1 MIEIEHDGA
10 IAVLSFAR
18 PEKLNAFN
26 AEMRRAVI
34 DAVDDLGRDEAV
46 EGLVLTGQG
55 RAFSAG
61 QDLSE
66 SVNFTAADAP
76 RQNELAL
83 RFFRALRGF
92 EKPLVAALNGIAV
105 GLGFQVALVS
115 DFRIAHA
122 GVLMGQPE
130 VRAGL
135 PSVIGSCIMSWYLG
149 QAANA
154 DLSLS
159 GRMIAAEEA
168 ERLGLVTRLVAEDQ
182 VRPAAVALARELA
195 SRPRLAYRLT
205 KRNFAEKTDAELA
218 AALAQA
224 AQYQAQAYASG
235 EAGRV
240 MRAFLD
246 KGGRDRGGG

>member
-1 MIEIEHDGA
+1 MHESMQVERRGA
-10 IAVLSFAR
+10 FAILRFNR

-26 AEMRRAVI
+26 AATRRALI
-34 DAVDDLGRDEAV
+34 EAMDGMAADDGVA
-46 EGLVLTGQG
+46 GLVLTGAG

-66 SVNFTAADAP
+66 SVNFTAEDAP
-76 RQNELAL
+76 RQSELAL
-83 RFFRALRGF
+83 SFFRALRGF
-92 EKPLVAALNGIAV
+92 EKPMVAALNGVAV
-105 GLGFQVALVS
+105 GLGFQIALMA

-122 GVLMGQPE
+122 GVRMGQPE

-159 GRMIAAEEA
+159 GRMLAAEEA
-168 ERLGLVTRLVAEDQ
+168 LRLGLITRIVGEDE
-182 VRPAAVALARELA
+182 VLDTALALAREMA
-195 SRPRLAYRLT
+195 AQPSLAYRLT
-205 KRNFAEKTDAELA
+205 KRNFALKTDAELA

-224 AQYQAQAYASG
+224 ADYQAQAYASG

-240 MRAFLD
+240 MRAFLS
-246 KGGRDRGGG
+246 KRGGR

>member
-1 MIEIEHDGA
+1 MAELMQVERREA
-10 IAVLSFAR
+10 FAVLSFNR

-26 AEMRRAVI
+26 AEARRALIAEVDALAAD
-34 DAVDDLGRDEAV
+34 DAVA
-46 EGLVLTGQG
+46 GLVLTGRG

-66 SVNFTAADAP
+66 SVDFTAADAP

-92 EKPLVAALNGIAV
+92 EKPMVAALNGVAV
-105 GLGFQVALVS
+105 GLGFQIALMC
-115 DFRIAHA
+115 DFRVAHS
-122 GVLMGQPE
+122 GVRMGQPE
-130 VRAGL
+130 VRAGI

-159 GRMIAAEEA
+159 GRMLGAEEA
-168 ERLGLVTRLVAEDQ
+168 KALGLVTCIVPEAE
-182 VRPAAVALARELA
+182 VLETALALA
-195 SRPRLAYRLT
+195 AEMAQQPPLAYRLT
-205 KRNFAEKTDAELA
+205 KRNFALKTDAELS
-218 AALAQA
+218 AALARA
-224 AQYQAQAYASG
+224 ADYQGQVYASG

-240 MRAFLD
+240 MRAFLE
-246 KGGRDRGGG
+246 KRGGD